1 MRPISVFVIVV
12 AVVIALVVLAYIR
25 KWRLREEYSLLWLLL
40 VAAMVLLASFEG
52 ITVWVADRLDV
63 AYAPSILYFVALA
76 FVAAMLFH
84 YSLEISRLSDQSRR
98 LAQEVSLLR
107 SRLEQET
114 PPAAAGDEPASAGA
128 ARGARVRRGY
138 VQHHQR
144 AGWWTRM
151 LWRMPS
157 AMNSVIRELP
167 PWLMKGSGM
176 PVTGSRRMFTPDVDE
191 HLEQDEGDDARRQQ
205 PPERVA
211 DSSWPSG
218 ARATAAG
225 QTSAKRTTAPTNP
238 SSSPSTLKM

>member
-1 MRPISVFVIVV
+1 MRPISVLVIVV

-76 FVAAMLFH
+76 FIAAMLFH

-114 PPAAAGDEPASAGA
+114 PPAVAEDKPAQQEP
-128 ARGARVRRGY
+128 
-138 VQHHQR
+138 
-144 AGWWTRM
+144 
-151 LWRMPS
+151 
-157 AMNSVIRELP
+157 
-167 PWLMKGSGM
+167 K
-176 PVTGSRRMFTPDVDE
+176 
-191 HLEQDEGDDARRQQ
+191 EGQ
-205 PPERVA
+205 
-211 DSSWPSG
+211 G
-218 ARATAAG
+218 
-225 QTSAKRTTAPTNP
+225 
-238 SSSPSTLKM
+238 

>member
-76 FVAAMLFH
+76 FIAAMLFH

-98 LAQEVSLLR
+98 LAQEMSLLR

-114 PPAAAGDEPASAGA
+114 PPAAAGDKPAQQEP
-128 ARGARVRRGY
+128 
-138 VQHHQR
+138 
-144 AGWWTRM
+144 
-151 LWRMPS
+151 
-157 AMNSVIRELP
+157 
-167 PWLMKGSGM
+167 K
-176 PVTGSRRMFTPDVDE
+176 
-191 HLEQDEGDDARRQQ
+191 EGQ
-205 PPERVA
+205 
-211 DSSWPSG
+211 G
-218 ARATAAG
+218 
-225 QTSAKRTTAPTNP
+225 
-238 SSSPSTLKM
+238 

>member
-40 VAAMVLLASFEG
+40 AAAMVLLASFEG

-76 FVAAMLFH
+76 FIAAMLFH

-114 PPAAAGDEPASAGA
+114 PPAAAGDGPGQQELQEG
-128 ARGARVRRGY
+128 
-138 VQHHQR
+138 R
-144 AGWWTRM
+144 A
-151 LWRMPS
+151 
-157 AMNSVIRELP
+157 
-167 PWLMKGSGM
+167 
-176 PVTGSRRMFTPDVDE
+176 
-191 HLEQDEGDDARRQQ
+191 
-205 PPERVA
+205 
-211 DSSWPSG
+211 
-218 ARATAAG
+218 
-225 QTSAKRTTAPTNP
+225 
-238 SSSPSTLKM
+238 